1 MLVGTSG
8 QCAQVGSRC
17 TQRDV
22 LSLSRRVAWLSL
34 FGKKTWRGASA
45 RPRPG
50 LLRRKQ
56 APAAVCACAL
66 ATCSRDRAGSRRFR
80 VDARRPHAPQLE
92 RAHAAAAAVAVG
104 IRIDISAC
112 TNQDGP
118 APSREPAR
126 THEQRA
132 YTLLAAKPQSSP
144 PEEAN
149 FVRPKSV
156 ARCILL
162 VWRSMRSEGDSTPR
176 HGVALRHAFQ
186 LAGWPMPPRR
196 GSCACA

>member
-1 MLVGTSG
+1 MERKLGAVRPRGRGRGCFVESKRL
-8 QCAQVGSRC
+8 QLCAHAHWRPAAATARRG
-17 TQRDV
+17 RDV
-22 LSLSRRVAWLSL
+22 SESTR
-34 FGKKTWRGASA
+34 
-45 RPRPG
+45 
-50 LLRRKQ
+50 
-56 APAAVCACAL
+56 AVQC
-66 ATCSRDRAGSRRFR
+66 
-80 VDARRPHAPQLE
+80 PHAPQLE